1 MDGGR
6 TTSGSTDYDIGR
18 LLMVLLAV
26 AVLCVDVTGLLHL
39 HSHGS
44 GIAAVLQAI
53 GDVLVIV
60 FYAVLIWCYLRR
72 GPAVATSRSVTA
84 HIAAIVA
91 TWLPFALPFLHGERA
106 GPALQTASDV
116 LLVCGMAWSVWSLR
130 TLGRSVSVLA
140 QARDVVS
147 AGPYRLVRHPLYTGE
162 IVSTLGIAIA
172 MNSIGAIACWLG
184 LTGLQIYRAM
194 REEQVLLDALPAYA
208 AYRGSTAALLPGL
221 RWQRRSR
228 AAVASADLASP
239 PT

>member
-1 MDGGR
+1 MDDRR
-6 TTSGSTDYDIGR
+6 TTAGSTDYDIGR

-26 AVLCVDVTGLLHL
+26 AVLCVDVTGLLHD
-39 HSHGS
+39 HGS
-44 GIAAVLQAI
+44 GIAAALQAI

-84 HIAAIVA
+84 HVAAVVA

-147 AGPYRLVRHPLYTGE
+147 AGPYQLVRHPLYTGE
-162 IVSTLGIAIA
+162 IVTSLGIAIA

-208 AYRGSTAALLPGL
+208 AYRSSTAALLPGL